1 MSTQTANNSTKS
13 WDGLNYDRKET
24 YVAGSA
30 AAGGLGAH
38 KTLLE
43 RFKDFRRSSRDYID
57 ARKAENQ
64 NLKANLT
71 EEEIFLGHALRTGIA
86 LSALTLSMSAAYL
99 VHPYTA
105 QDVMDVGKSSV
116 HSVDKTV
123 HMPFDVYREYSKMQ
137 SADEAAK
144 KALAAQQRAEI
155 AAQEQ
160 IESHLSAS
168 GAEGNPMIYA
178 ADANGNITAMLLPET
193 LHYVYNDYNSV
204 LDTVLGSMLYF
215 CQSDSHWKDYRIAGV
230 DRMGAYGCGPVTISM
245 LVNSFAKTDTP
256 ITPVEVAD
264 WAVEN
269 KLYAIHGGSYHSLIP
284 EALEHY
290 GLNCTSVTDRTPENV
305 TELLKTGHVLVAL
318 MGKGSLTDVG
328 HFVVITQLTPEG
340 DVMIADPAK
349 FANCQKAWP
358 LDLILKE
365 LKAAYDGG
373 GPLWAVSTGD

>member
-71 EEEIFLGHALRTGIA
+71 EEEIFLGHALRAGIA

-123 HMPFDVYREYSKMQ
+123 HMPFDVYREYSEMK